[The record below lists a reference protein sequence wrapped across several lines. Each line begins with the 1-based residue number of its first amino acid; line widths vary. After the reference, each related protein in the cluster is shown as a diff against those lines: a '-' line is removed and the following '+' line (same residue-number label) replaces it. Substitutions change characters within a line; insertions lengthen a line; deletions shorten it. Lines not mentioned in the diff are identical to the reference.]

1 MSDLTDFPKLLD
13 DAHLRSEAST
23 AASRALFILACARP
37 MVADMLRWNGGL
49 GPCTMLLT
57 AGPQAETTLWAC
69 TLLGLLADGNR
80 DVQDGIVKVSKVP
93 KLNYIF
99 AVALRVG
106 FRDQNL
112 GLGFRV

>member
-1 MSDLTDFPKLLD
+1 MRDLTDVSKLLD
-13 DAHLRSEAST
+13 DALLRSEAST

-80 DVQDGIVKVSKVP
+80 DVQDGIVKVSKIPVAP
-93 KLNYIF
+93 FLICLFQPGCAIF
-99 AVALRVG
+99 ARSS
-106 FRDQNL
+106 
-112 GLGFRV
+112 